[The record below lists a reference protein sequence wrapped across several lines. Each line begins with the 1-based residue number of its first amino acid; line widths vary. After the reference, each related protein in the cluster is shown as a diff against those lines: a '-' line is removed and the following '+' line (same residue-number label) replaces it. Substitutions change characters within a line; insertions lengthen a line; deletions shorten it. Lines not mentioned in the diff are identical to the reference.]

1 VSLEELGWNSN
12 FAAIWNALEREPSW
26 MPARVVSQHRGL
38 WQLAG
43 EFGECWA
50 AASGKL
56 RETADQDGDW
66 PAVGDWVAMQMT
78 GGDNRAMLHAVLP
91 RRSQF
96 VRKVAGK
103 RVAQQVIAANVDTA
117 FLVVALDGDFN
128 LRRLE
133 RYLAQSWESGT
144 RPVIVLNKAD
154 ECDDVAARVAD
165 VASIARGIPVLS
177 MSARSGSGLGAMD
190 TFLTPGETIVLLGS
204 SGVGKSTIV
213 NKLLGRDA
221 QVTQPVRQSDS
232 RGRHTTTARELLRL
246 PGGALIIDT
255 PGLRELQLWDA
266 SDGVTESFADIE
278 ELASEC
284 RFRDCRHENEPDCA
298 VLAAIVSG
306 TLDPARWENRRKLE
320 REQEFLQRKIDPDAR
335 HESQQNLKVLMR
347 GVKRMYGQREKDR
360 GNT

>member
-1 VSLEELGWNSN
+1 MRTCHWKNWDGIRILRRYGTPWKGNRLGCLPEL
-12 FAAIWNALEREPSW
+12 
-26 MPARVVSQHRGL
+26 SQHRGL

-278 ELASEC
+278 GFRQNAAS
-284 RFRDCRHENEPDCA
+284 A
-298 VLAAIVSG
+298 IAAMERARLCG
-306 TLDPARWENRRKLE
+306 AGGDYRARWIPRDGKIAASLNANRNFCSVRSTPT
-320 REQEFLQRKIDPDAR
+320 RDMNPSRISR
-335 HESQQNLKVLMR
+335 C
-347 GVKRMYGQREKDR
+347 
-360 GNT
+360 